1 MIDSCP
7 DTVMPLQDKI
17 QFHQG
22 VWVGDRLDNVAKGMT
37 LDG

>member
-1 MIDSCP
+1 
-7 DTVMPLQDKI
+7 MPLQDKI

-22 VWVGDRLDNVAKGMT
+22 MWVGGHLDNVAKGMT